1 MREHKHGVF
10 QNHYSIQEPVFDL
23 YTKVHSRIY
32 HTREQGNTDAS
43 HTCITYTVIDG
54 ILFETYT
61 ILHLPVFSPNTGKY
75 VTRNACNSR
84 QFFAVKQYI
93 GSSK

>member
-32 HTREQGNTDAS
+32 HTREQGNTDAL
-43 HTCITYTVIDG
+43 Y
-54 ILFETYT
+54 
-61 ILHLPVFSPNTGKY
+61 
-75 VTRNACNSR
+75 
-84 QFFAVKQYI
+84 
-93 GSSK
+93 